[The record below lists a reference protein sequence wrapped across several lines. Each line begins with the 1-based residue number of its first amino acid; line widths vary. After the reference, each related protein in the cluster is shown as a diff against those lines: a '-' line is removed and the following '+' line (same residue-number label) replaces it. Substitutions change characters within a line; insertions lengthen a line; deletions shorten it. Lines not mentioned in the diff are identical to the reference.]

1 MNLPGMNLK
10 CSKPVLINS
19 RFCNLERL
27 ILNYLIKTL
36 CKIEI
41 MKKLLYILFI
51 GTFIQ
56 NAAGQDLKP
65 EYQKFIKSFI
75 DNVKNV
81 KKEAVA
87 DMIKYPFG
95 RDYPIPSI
103 KNKAEFVKRYDQIFD
118 ATLKN
123 KIIKSNPAKDWSE
136 MGWRGIMLD
145 QGDIWIDTDGRL
157 MSINYQS
164 QYEKDLKDK
173 LIAGEKGKLNPALAN
188 FKEPVCVL
196 ETSKFRIRIDDLG
209 KDNYRYASWS
219 LKQSMS
225 EKPDL
230 VITNGK
236 WIQDGTGGNHHYDFK
251 KGNFLYQCY
260 ITVLGTKDSAP
271 ANLTIYQNGKE
282 ILNQDAKI
290 VPR

>member
-1 MNLPGMNLK
+1 MRKLICILV
-10 CSKPVLINS
+10 VLFS
-19 RFCNLERL
+19 VH
-27 ILNYLIKTL
+27 
-36 CKIEI
+36 
-41 MKKLLYILFI
+41 
-51 GTFIQ
+51 
-56 NAAGQDLKP
+56 NAVGQDLKP

-75 DNVKNV
+75 DNVKNG

-87 DMIKYPFG
+87 GIIKYPFG
-95 RDYPIPSI
+95 REYPIPSI

-118 ATLKN
+118 ATLQN

-136 MGWRGIMLD
+136 VGWRGIMLD
-145 QGDIWIDTDGRL
+145 RGDIWIDTDGKL
-157 MSINYQS
+157 ISINYQS
-164 QYEKDLKDK
+164 KLEKDLREK
-173 LIAGEKGKLNPALAN
+173 LIAAEKGKLNPALAN
-188 FKEPVCVL
+188 FKQPVCIL

-209 KDNYRYASWS
+209 NDTYRYASWS

-236 WIQDGTGGNHHYDFK
+236 WIAAGSGGNHSFQFK
-251 KGNFLYQCY
+251 KGNYLYECF
-260 ITVLGTKDSAP
+260 IIVLGESDAP
-271 ANLTIYQNGKE
+271 PARLIITQSDKE